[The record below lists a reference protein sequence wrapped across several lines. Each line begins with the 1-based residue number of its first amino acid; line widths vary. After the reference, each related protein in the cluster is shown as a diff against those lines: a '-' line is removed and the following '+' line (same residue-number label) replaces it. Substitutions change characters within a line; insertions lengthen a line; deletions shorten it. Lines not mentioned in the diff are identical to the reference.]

1 MRKHAFSYVNYRG
14 LHRTITVK
22 GCPDTEV
29 VRLMLEWALDTEV
42 AVREIL

>member
-14 LHRTITVK
+14 LHRTITVR
-22 GCPDTEV
+22 GCPDIEV
-29 VRLMLEWALDTEV
+29 VRRMLEWALDTEV